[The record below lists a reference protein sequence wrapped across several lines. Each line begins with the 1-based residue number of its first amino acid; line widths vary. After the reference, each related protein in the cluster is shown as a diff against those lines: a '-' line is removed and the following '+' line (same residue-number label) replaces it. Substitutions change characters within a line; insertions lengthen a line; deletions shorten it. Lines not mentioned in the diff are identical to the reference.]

1 MDQRSPREILASLI
15 AERGDNYGALS
26 RLIGRNPAYIQQF
39 IKRGT
44 PKKLDEED
52 RRILSRY
59 FGVDEVMLG
68 GPKAIDAARASVDVR
83 KKHIKTN
90 AISLVPR
97 LQVEASAGVGMV
109 AGDEQPSGAVGF
121 DSRWLKS
128 LGLSPENLS
137 IIDVNGES
145 MAPTLNHGDTIM
157 VDLADNAARLRD
169 GIYVLRFDDA
179 LMVKRVALSPHI
191 VSPRAGR
198 RALTISSDNAH
209 FPTWEDVD
217 PALVDIVGRV
227 VWASKILA

>member
-15 AERGDNYGALS
+15 MEKGDNYGSLS
-26 RLIGRNPAYIQQF
+26 RLIGRNAAYIQQF

-52 RRILSRY
+52 RRILARY
-59 FGVDEVMLG
+59 FDVDEALLG
-68 GPKAIDAARASVDVR
+68 GRAEEDSR
-83 KKHIKTN
+83 PHPGLFSAKKQFRN
-90 AISLVPR
+90 SAVSLVPQLR
-97 LQVEASAGVGMV
+97 IEVSAGAGMI
-109 AGDEQPSGAVGF
+109 AGDEQPAGAVGF

-145 MAPTLNHGDTIM
+145 MSPTLNNGDTIM
-157 VDLADNAARLRD
+157 VDLSDNAMRLRD
-169 GIYVLRFDDA
+169 GIYVLRLDDA
-179 LMVKRVALSPHI
+179 LMVKRVALSP
-191 VSPRAGR
+191 RTGR

-227 VWASKILA
+227 VWASRIFA